1 VNEYELAIR
10 RQLRQRL
17 IDAVAS
23 WPGQT
28 SQSVRG
34 VGQMRWVEINRQH
47 FRWHFFWPGISIE
60 IEISRAKQLKT
71 SVKRQKYSFH

>member
-23 WPGQT
+23 WPGQARPA
-28 SQSVRG
+28 SQSEELAKC
-34 VGQMRWVEINRQH
+34 VG
-47 FRWHFFWPGISIE
+47 
-60 IEISRAKQLKT
+60 
-71 SVKRQKYSFH
+71 